1 MCTFN
6 KIKLGCL
13 TQSKITYI
21 NINRKNT
28 ELCNLLVSNGV
39 LFGYRI
45 VNVNGFKVY
54 EAFIQQNLN
63 FFDLKNFLR
72 LKTHRKIK
80 FKDVI
85 RLCNRHTHTCY
96 IFMTSK
102 GIKTIPEMIRLRL
115 GGTLMFRLK

>member
-63 FFDLKNFLR
+63 FF
-72 LKTHRKIK
+72 
-80 FKDVI
+80 
-85 RLCNRHTHTCY
+85 
-96 IFMTSK
+96 
-102 GIKTIPEMIRLRL
+102 
-115 GGTLMFRLK
+115 